1 MSVARIRSIDF
12 DNVGIADDYERE
24 VQESGAKWIPEAE
37 IIILVRTTDTS
48 AILLT
53 TFASEEEA
61 EKVAKRL
68 AEWTENYGASSWN
81 NRYRDSFVL
90 MGQVKAQHIKG

>member
-1 MSVARIRSIDF
+1 MVKQFISFCNFTVEMLKISI
-12 DNVGIADDYERE
+12 
-24 VQESGAKWIPEAE
+24 
-37 IIILVRTTDTS
+37 RTTL
-48 AILLT
+48 IVLLT

-90 MGQVKAQHIKG
+90 MGQVKAQHIKS

>member
-12 DNVGIADDYERE
+12 DNAAIADDYERE

-61 EKVAKRL
+61 
-68 AEWTENYGASSWN
+68 
-81 NRYRDSFVL
+81 
-90 MGQVKAQHIKG
+90 

>member
-12 DNVGIADDYERE
+12 DNAEIADDYERE

-48 AILLT
+48 AILFT

-61 EKVAKRL
+61 EKVANRL

-90 MGQVKAQHIKG
+90 MGQVKAQHIKN

>member
-12 DNVGIADDYERE
+12 DNVRIADDYERE

-53 TFASEEEA
+53 TFASDEEA
-61 EKVAKRL
+61 ENVANRL

-90 MGQVKAQHIKG
+90 MGQVNAQHIKS